1 MQKIPQTQGLFAV
14 FVAVG
19 IGNAAAGRAERFS
32 LFGKA
37 VLLKAVLYT
46 VPRQG
51 NRSLVGQF
59 QMGRADFDAAFLDGA
74 DLPGQMVKV
83 NDHAGAQHA
92 YNIRVQ
98 DAGGEQVQNKFALLG
113 HNGVPGVVSALIT
126 GYDIGV
132 FGQQVDDTALA
143 LIAPVDTGYCGQHFS
158 FAILQICFSRGKFL
172 LAFGLRC
179 YYTL

>member
-32 LFGKA
+32 FFGKA

-98 DAGGEQVQNKFALLG
+98 DA
-113 HNGVPGVVSALIT
+113 
-126 GYDIGV
+126 
-132 FGQQVDDTALA
+132 
-143 LIAPVDTGYCGQHFS
+143 
-158 FAILQICFSRGKFL
+158 
-172 LAFGLRC
+172 
-179 YYTL
+179 